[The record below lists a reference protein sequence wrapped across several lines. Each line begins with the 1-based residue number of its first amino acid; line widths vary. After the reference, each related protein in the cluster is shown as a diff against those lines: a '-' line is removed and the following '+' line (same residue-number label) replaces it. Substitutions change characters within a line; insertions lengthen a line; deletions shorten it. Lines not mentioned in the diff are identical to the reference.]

1 MRWSIFNQI
10 WQSIFKSRF
19 LQLFL
24 ATFFSVLLLSHP
36 LFAFS
41 PPKTEIRGVWLTTND
56 TETLLDQPKLE
67 EAIAQLSRLN
77 FNTVYPVVWNSGYT
91 LYPSAIAEREGIQPF
106 VHKGFQGQDP
116 LTDLIAKAHAKDLLV
131 LPWFEFGFMAPPS
144 SELAKKHPQW
154 LTQKR
159 DGTQTT
165 ISAAG
170 EVVWLNPFRPDVQK
184 FITSLVMEVMDLY
197 DVDGIQF
204 DDHLSLPSELG
215 YDQFTVNLYKKETEK
230 DPPANHEDPAWLKW
244 RADKLTAY
252 VSQLNQA
259 IKAKKSN
266 AIFSVSPNP
275 YDTAYQG
282 ALQDWFTWVKQDL
295 VDEIVVQVY
304 RPDLESFVRQIE
316 KPEIKETRQKI
327 PTGIGILTG
336 LRNRQIDMDFI
347 QQKVLAAKQNGLGVS
362 FFFYDSLW
370 NYAPESKVERQEKFL
385 ALFPYP
391 AERKLE
397 TLPPSP
403 PPLPLPTLETPGIPE
418 NTTRVDEFQPYQIP
432 RNENFDPYNQ
442 VPGGS
447 QNNPSN
453 PPQEIIVPVE
463 NNIPN
468 QPENNTIPVETNVP
482 NQPQENNTPAET
494 NSPNLPPPIIIPVE
508 TATPNEAV
516 ETVPEFEDNPPYQPS
531 EEIPFDEDFTPYQ
544 PPENMPIVDEM
555 KPYEP

>member
-1 MRWSIFNQI
+1 MRWSIFNQS
-10 WQSIFKSRF
+10 WRSLLKYRF
-19 LQLFL
+19 LKLFL
-24 ATFFSVLLLSHP
+24 ATFFSILLLSHP
-36 LFAFS
+36 IFAFS
-41 PPKTEIRGVWLTTND
+41 PPNTEIRGVWLTTND

-77 FNTVYPVVWNSGYT
+77 FNTVYPVVWNSGYA
-91 LYPSAIAEREGIQPF
+91 LYPSTITEREGIQPF

-116 LTDLIAKAHAKDLLV
+116 LTDLISKAHAKDLLV

-170 EVVWLNPFRPDVQK
+170 EVVWLNPFRPEVQK

-215 YDQFTVNLYKKETEK
+215 YDQYTVNLYKKETEK

-282 ALQDWFTWVKQDL
+282 ALQDWFTWVKKDL

-304 RPDLESFVRQIE
+304 RPDLETFIRQIE

-336 LRNRQIDMDFI
+336 LRNRQIEMEFI
-347 QQKVLAAKQNGLGVS
+347 QEKVLAAKRNNLGVS

-370 NYAPESKVERQEKFL
+370 NYAPESKVERQEQFL

-397 TLPPSP
+397 TPAPPTI
-403 PPLPLPTLETPGIPE
+403 PTPVIPQIPE
-418 NTTRVDEFQPYQIP
+418 NTTRVDEFKPYQIP
-432 RNENFDPYNQ
+432 RNDSIDPYNQ
-442 VPGGS
+442 IPGGI

-453 PPQEIIVPVE
+453 PPQEIIIPVE
-463 NNIPN
+463 NNLPN
-468 QPENNTIPVETNVP
+468 P
-482 NQPQENNTPAET
+482 PQQ
-494 NSPNLPPPIIIPVE
+494 IIIPVE
-508 TATPNEAV
+508 TANPNQPV
-516 ETVPEFEDNPPYQPS
+516 KTSPEIDNNPPYQPS

-544 PPENMPIVDEM
+544 PPENMPLVEEM
-555 KPYEP
+555 KPYKP

>member
-1 MRWSIFNQI
+1 MICSIFYQSCR
-10 WQSIFKSRF
+10 SIFKSRF

-24 ATFFSVLLLSHP
+24 ATFFSIVLLSHP

-77 FNTVYPVVWNSGYT
+77 FNTVYPVVWNSGYA
-91 LYPSAIAEREGIQPF
+91 LYPSAIAEEKGIQPF
-106 VHKGFQGQDP
+106 VPKGFQGQDP
-116 LTDLIAKAHAKDLLV
+116 LTDLIAQAHNKGLLV

-170 EVVWLNPFRPDVQK
+170 EVVWLNPFRPEVQE
-184 FITSLVMEVMDLY
+184 FITSLVLEVMDLY

-215 YDQFTVNLYKKETEK
+215 YDQYTVNLYKQETEK
-230 DPPANHEDPAWLKW
+230 DPPSNPKDQAWLKW

-252 VSQLNQA
+252 VAQLNQA
-259 IKAKKSN
+259 IKAKKGN

-282 ALQDWFTWVKQDL
+282 HLQDWFTWVKQDL

-304 RPDLESFVRQIE
+304 RPDLESFIRQIE

-327 PTGIGILTG
+327 PTGVGILTG
-336 LRNRQIDMDFI
+336 LRNRQIEMEFI
-347 QQKVLAAKQNGLGVS
+347 QEKVLAAKQHGLGVS

-370 NYAPESKVERQEKFL
+370 NYAPESKRERQEQFL

-397 TLPPSP
+397 SLPPPS
-403 PPLPLPTLETPGIPE
+403 LPTPVIPE
-418 NTTRVDEFQPYQIP
+418 LPDNTTRVDEFKPYPIQ
-432 RNENFDPYNQ
+432 RNDNFDPYNE
-442 VPGGS
+442 VPTIIDN
-447 QNNPSN
+447 NNPN
-453 PPQEIIVPVE
+453 PPQEEIVPV
-463 NNIPN
+463 
-468 QPENNTIPVETNVP
+468 
-482 NQPQENNTPAET
+482 ET
-494 NSPNLPPPIIIPVE
+494 NSPNQLQEIIIPVE
-508 TATPNEAV
+508 TVTPNESV
-516 ETVPEFEDNPPYQPS
+516 ETTPEIDNNPSYQPS
-531 EEIPFDEDFTPYQ
+531 PAVPFEEDFPPYQ
-544 PPENMPIVDEM
+544 PPENMPVVEDM

>member
-1 MRWSIFNQI
+1 MIWSIFS
-10 WQSIFKSRF
+10 QSWRSLLKSRF

-24 ATFFSVLLLSHP
+24 ATFFSTLLLAHP

-116 LTDLIAKAHAKDLLV
+116 LTDLIAKAHAQDLLV

-154 LTQKR
+154 LTRKR

-215 YDQFTVNLYKKETEK
+215 YDQYTVNLYKQETEK
-230 DPPANHEDPAWLKW
+230 DPPTNHEDPAWLKW

-252 VSQLNQA
+252 VAQLNQA

-282 ALQDWFTWVKQDL
+282 HLQDWFTWVKQDL

-327 PTGIGILTG
+327 PTGVGILTG
-336 LRNRQIDMDFI
+336 LRNRQIDMEFI
-347 QQKVLAAKQNGLGVS
+347 QEKVLVAKQHGLGVS

-370 NYAPESKVERQEKFL
+370 NYAPESKIERQEKFL

-397 TLPPSP
+397 TPTPPT
-403 PPLPLPTLETPGIPE
+403 LPTPEMPIIPQIPE
-418 NTTRVDEFQPYQIP
+418 NTTRVDEFKPYP
-432 RNENFDPYNQ
+432 TEEYNNFDPYNQ
-442 VPGGS
+442 VPEGIE
-447 QNNPSN
+447 NNPSN
-453 PPQEIIVPVE
+453 PPQEIIIPVE
-463 NNIPN
+463 TNIPN
-468 QPENNTIPVETNVP
+468 QPQQYNPPIETNP
-482 NQPQENNTPAET
+482 PYQPQE
-494 NSPNLPPPIIIPVE
+494 IIIPVE
-508 TATPNEAV
+508 TAIPNEPI
-516 ETVPEFEDNPPYQPS
+516 ETAPEIENNSPYQPS
-531 EEIPFDEDFTPYQ
+531 NEVPFDEDFTPYQ
-544 PPENMPIVDEM
+544 PPENMPLVEDM

>member
-1 MRWSIFNQI
+1 MRWSIFY
-10 WQSIFKSRF
+10 QSWRSILKSRF

-24 ATFFSVLLLSHP
+24 ATFFSTLLLSHP

-67 EAIAQLSRLN
+67 EAIAELSRLN
-77 FNTVYPVVWNSGYT
+77 FNTVYPVVWNSGYA
-91 LYPSAIAEREGIQPF
+91 LYPSAIAEKKGIQPF
-106 VHKGFQGQDP
+106 VHRGFQGQDP
-116 LTDLIAKAHAKDLLV
+116 LTDLIEKAHAKGLLV

-144 SELAKKHPQW
+144 SELAKKYAKW

-170 EVVWLNPFRPDVQK
+170 RVVWLNPFRPEVQQ
-184 FITSLVMEVMDLY
+184 FITSLVLEVMDLY

-215 YDQFTVNLYKKETEK
+215 YDQYTVNLYKQETEK
-230 DPPANHEDPAWLKW
+230 DPPANPEDPAWLKW

-282 ALQDWFTWVKQDL
+282 HLQDWFNWVKKDL

-304 RPDLESFVRQIE
+304 RPDLETFIRQVE
-316 KPEIKETRQKI
+316 KPEIKETRRKI

-336 LRNRQIDMDFI
+336 LRNRQIEMEFI
-347 QQKVLAAKQNGLGVS
+347 KEKVLSAKQHGLGVS

-370 NYAPESKVERQEKFL
+370 NYAPESKVQRQEQFL
-385 ALFPYP
+385 SLFPYP

-397 TLPPSP
+397 TLPP
-403 PPLPLPTLETPGIPE
+403 PTLQIPE
-418 NTTRVDEFQPYQIP
+418 IPNIPNIPGNTTRIDEFEPYPTQEY
-432 RNENFDPYNQ
+432 NNFDPYNQ
-442 VPGGS
+442 APPS
-447 QNNPSN
+447 IENNSPN
-453 PPQEIIVPVE
+453 QQQEIIIPVENKLPYQERE
-463 NNIPN
+463 NNIPVEIN
-468 QPENNTIPVETNVP
+468 IPK
-482 NQPQENNTPAET
+482 QPQE
-494 NSPNLPPPIIIPVE
+494 IIIPVE
-508 TATPNEAV
+508 TATPNEP
-516 ETVPEFEDNPPYQPS
+516 VPTTPEIENNQPYQPPES
-531 EEIPFDEDFTPYQ
+531 VPFDEDFPPYQ
-544 PPENMPIVDEM
+544 PPENMPLVEDM
-555 KPYEP
+555 KPF

>member
-1 MRWSIFNQI
+1 MRWSIFY
-10 WQSIFKSRF
+10 QSWRSILKSRF

-24 ATFFSVLLLSHP
+24 ATFFSTLLLSHP

-67 EAIAQLSRLN
+67 EAIAELSRLN
-77 FNTVYPVVWNSGYT
+77 FNTVYPVGWNSGYA
-91 LYPSAIAEREGIQPF
+91 LYPSAIAEKKGIQPF
-106 VHKGFQGQDP
+106 VHRGFQGQDP
-116 LTDLIAKAHAKDLLV
+116 LTDLIEKAHAKGLLV

-144 SELAKKHPQW
+144 SELAKKYAKW

-170 EVVWLNPFRPDVQK
+170 RVVWLNPFRPEVQQ
-184 FITSLVMEVMDLY
+184 FITSLVLEVMDLY

-215 YDQFTVNLYKKETEK
+215 YDQYTVNLYKQETEK
-230 DPPANHEDPAWLKW
+230 DPPANPEDPAWLKW

-282 ALQDWFTWVKQDL
+282 HLQDWFNWVKKDL

-304 RPDLESFVRQIE
+304 RPDLETFIRQVE
-316 KPEIKETRQKI
+316 KPEIKETRRKI

-336 LRNRQIDMDFI
+336 LRNRQIEMEFI
-347 QQKVLAAKQNGLGVS
+347 KEKVLSAKQHGLGVS

-370 NYAPESKVERQEKFL
+370 NYAPESKVQRQEQFL
-385 ALFPYP
+385 SLFPYP

-397 TLPPSP
+397 TLPP
-403 PPLPLPTLETPGIPE
+403 PTLPIPE
-418 NTTRVDEFQPYQIP
+418 IPNIPGNTTRIDEFEPYPTQEY
-432 RNENFDPYNQ
+432 NNFDPYNQ
-442 VPGGS
+442 APPS
-447 QNNPSN
+447 IENNSPN
-453 PPQEIIVPVE
+453 QQQEIIIPVENKLPYQERE
-463 NNIPN
+463 NNIPVEIN
-468 QPENNTIPVETNVP
+468 IPK
-482 NQPQENNTPAET
+482 QPQE
-494 NSPNLPPPIIIPVE
+494 IIIPVE
-508 TATPNEAV
+508 TATPNEP
-516 ETVPEFEDNPPYQPS
+516 VPTTPEIENNQPYQPPES
-531 EEIPFDEDFTPYQ
+531 VPFDEDFPPYQ
-544 PPENMPIVDEM
+544 PPENMPLVEDM
-555 KPYEP
+555 KPF